1 MVLDIF
7 KVLSFALVALLL
19 ILIVD
24 KNNREISVL
33 ISLIAA
39 VGIFFVVFLHVKEIV
54 SVLNNLANGAG
65 VNRTN
70 LLIILKATGIAYLV
84 EIVGNVCNDAGNS
97 ALASKVEM
105 AGKIS
110 IAVLTLPI
118 ITSVINLIEGL
129 I

>member
-33 ISLIAA
+33 ISLTAA

-65 VNRTN
+65 VNRAN